1 MENLGSGDMVDFENR
16 ARAWLAEKGPDIRV
30 SAASPGLMFAH
41 ISEKNMK
48 SMLLSAFIALVLI
61 SMILVL
67 ALKSLRLGTISLFP
81 NLAPAAVGFGLWS
94 MISGEINLGLSIVTS
109 LTLGIIVD
117 DTVHFLSKY
126 KYAREEGNNA
136 ADAIRYSFVSVGRA
150 LIITTVVLTLGFC
163 LFIFSSFRL
172 NSDMGSATALIFIM
186 ALIIDFLI
194 LPALLLWIDRDKKS
208 VGENSAT
215 PTSKGE
221 HA

>member
-1 MENLGSGDMVDFENR
+1 M
-16 ARAWLAEKGPDIRV
+16 
-30 SAASPGLMFAH
+30 
-41 ISEKNMK
+41 
-48 SMLLSAFIALVLI
+48 
-61 SMILVL
+61 
-67 ALKSLRLGTISLFP
+67 P
-81 NLAPAAVGFGLWS
+81 NLAPAAVGFGIWS
-94 MISGEINLGLSIVTS
+94 LISGEINLGLSIVTS

-126 KYAREEGNNA
+126 KHAREEGNNA

-150 LIITTVVLTLGFC
+150 LIITTVVLTLGFS

-194 LPALLLWIDRDKKS
+194 LPALLLWVDRDKPN
-208 VGENSAT
+208 VGDNSAT